1 MSIQPTADDVRKKV
15 LVVMYSQTGQ
25 LSRIVERM
33 LEALRD
39 DPRIALQVE
48 TLHPAT
54 PFPFPWSLRR
64 FFDTFPESALLKPAP
79 IAPLALTGDE
89 RFDLIILPWQVW
101 FLAPSQPMTAFLQH
115 PAAQRVLRDTP
126 VVSVIACR
134 NMWIMAHE
142 KFKGLLA
149 AAGAR
154 LIDNVVFTD
163 RAPTL
168 ATLLTTPLWML
179 TGRRD
184 VLRSLPPAGISDA
197 DIADAARFGP
207 VLRDAL
213 ASNLER
219 GTAPLLTGLAAVEV
233 NPHLMTSEKA
243 GTRSFFLWGKLLHTA
258 GPAGS
263 PQRMPLLVLYA
274 VFLVALII
282 TVVPVS
288 LLLQRAL
295 RPLLAKRLAR
305 IKEHYEQPSG
315 SGTERLSR
323 HER

>member
-1 MSIQPTADDVRKKV
+1 MSSHPTVDDTRKKV
-15 LVVMYSQTGQ
+15 LVVAYSQTGQ
-25 LSRIVERM
+25 LGRITEQ
-33 LEALRD
+33 LIAPLRD
-39 DPRIALQVE
+39 DARIDLRIESLQAV
-48 TLHPAT
+48 T

-64 FFDTFPESALLKPAP
+64 FFDAFPESALLRPAP
-79 IAPLALTGDE
+79 IAPLTLKGDE
-89 RFDLIILPWQVW
+89 RFDLVILPWQVW
-101 FLAPSQPMTAFLQH
+101 FLAPSQPVTAFLQN
-115 PAAQRVLRDTP
+115 PLAQRVLRGAP
-126 VVSVIACR
+126 VVSIIACR
-134 NMWIMAHE
+134 NMWMKAFD
-142 KFKGLLA
+142 KLQGLLA
-149 AAGAR
+149 TAGAR
-154 LIDNVVFTD
+154 LIDNVVLTD

-197 DIADAARFGP
+197 DISAAARFGP

-213 ASNLER
+213 LAGRER
-219 GTAPLLTGLAAVEV
+219 DQAPLLQGLAAVEA
-233 NPHLMTSEKA
+233 NPHLLTSEMA
-243 GTRSFFLWGKLLHTA
+243 GTRSFFLWGKLLHAA
-258 GPAGS
+258 GPPGS
-263 PQRMPLLVLYA
+263 PQRVPLLVLYA
-274 VFLVALII
+274 LFLVTLII

-305 IKEHYEQPSG
+305 IKEHYERPSG

>member
-1 MSIQPTADDVRKKV
+1 MIPQPTANDVRKKV

-33 LEALRD
+33 LEALRN

-48 TLHPAT
+48 TLRPAT

-89 RFDLIILPWQVW
+89 RFDLVILPWQVW
-101 FLAPSQPMTAFLQH
+101 FLAPSQPVTAFLQN
-115 PAAQRVLRDTP
+115 PVAQRVLRDTP

-142 KFKGLLA
+142 KMKSLLA

-163 RAPTL
+163 CAPTL

-197 DIADAARFGP
+197 DIAAAERFGP
-207 VLRDAL
+207 ALRDAL
-213 ASNLER
+213 AADLER
-219 GTAPLLTGLAAVEV
+219 GTAPLLQGLAAVEV

-243 GTRSFFLWGKLLHTA
+243 GTRSFFLWGKLLHAA

-263 PQRMPLLVLYA
+263 PQRVPLLVLYA
-274 VFLVALII
+274 LFLVALII

-288 LLLQRAL
+288 LLLQRLL
-295 RPLLAKRLAR
+295 RPVLAKRLAR